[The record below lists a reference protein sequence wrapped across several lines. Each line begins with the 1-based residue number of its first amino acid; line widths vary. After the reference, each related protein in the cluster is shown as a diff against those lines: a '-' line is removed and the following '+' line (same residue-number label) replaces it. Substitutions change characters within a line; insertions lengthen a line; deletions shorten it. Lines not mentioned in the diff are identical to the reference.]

1 MQSVKKILIVDD
13 ELMMRMLLKQ
23 VIERSSLRD
32 VSVVVAEDGEEA
44 LLKVEQELPDLIL
57 LDVLLPKM
65 NGYDVCQR
73 IRRLA
78 NYDPYI
84 IILTARGNPTDRQR
98 AESIG
103 ANEFMT
109 KPFNPSRL
117 AAQLNTIYLNGGGGD
132 AGT

>member
-1 MQSVKKILIVDD
+1 MQAVRKILIVDD

-32 VSVVVAEDGEEA
+32 VSILVAEDGEEA
-44 LLKVEQELPDLIL
+44 LVKVEQELPDLIL

-73 IRRLA
+73 IRKLS
-78 NYDPYI
+78 NYNPYI

-98 AESIG
+98 AESLG

-109 KPFNPSRL
+109 KPFNASRL
-117 AAQLNTIYLNGGGGD
+117 AAQLSRHSGE
-132 AGT
+132 

>member
-1 MQSVKKILIVDD
+1 MHAVQKILIVDD

-23 VIERSSLRD
+23 VIERSALRD
-32 VSVVVAEDGEEA
+32 VSVSVAEDGEEA
-44 LLKVEQELPDLIL
+44 LIKVEQEHPDLIL

-73 IRRLA
+73 IRRLS
-78 NYDPYI
+78 NYNPYI

-98 AESIG
+98 AESLG

-109 KPFNPSRL
+109 KPFNASRL
-117 AAQLNTIYLNGGGGD
+117 AAQLNAIQANAD
-132 AGT
+132 SH

>member
-1 MQSVKKILIVDD
+1 MHAVQKILIVDD

-32 VSVVVAEDGEEA
+32 VSVSVAEDGEEA
-44 LLKVEQELPDLIL
+44 LIKVEQEHPDLIL

-73 IRRLA
+73 IRRLS
-78 NYDPYI
+78 NYNPYI

-98 AESIG
+98 AESLG

-109 KPFNPSRL
+109 KPFNASRL
-117 AAQLNTIYLNGGGGD
+117 AAQLNAIQANAD
-132 AGT
+132 SH

>member
-1 MQSVKKILIVDD
+1 MHAVQKILIVDD

-32 VSVVVAEDGEEA
+32 VSVSVAEDGEEA
-44 LLKVEQELPDLIL
+44 LIKVEQEHPDLIL

-73 IRRLA
+73 IRRLS
-78 NYDPYI
+78 NYNPYI

-98 AESIG
+98 AESLG

-109 KPFNPSRL
+109 KPFNASRL
-117 AAQLNTIYLNGGGGD
+117 ASQLNAIQANAD
-132 AGT
+132 SH

>member
-1 MQSVKKILIVDD
+1 MMHAVRKILIVDD

-23 VIERSSLRD
+23 VIERSALRG
-32 VSVVVAEDGEEA
+32 VSVAVAEDGEEA
-44 LLKVEQELPDLIL
+44 LVKVEQELPDLIL

-73 IRRLA
+73 IRRISDY
-78 NYDPYI
+78 NPYI

-117 AAQLNTIYLNGGGGD
+117 ADQLNAIK
-132 AGT
+132 